1 MYVKI
6 GPYKDWIGPYQIADL
21 LQHVGVSEHNCFTIG
36 TWLAEKTPLS
46 NICEWIDSKRKRKIK
61 VHIDKYDTWNL
72 DVTLAI
78 IVLPMLKQLNEKK
91 RDGPFVDD
99 ADVPDELKS
108 TSAPPKENDYDIDD
122 NWFKRWHWVM
132 AEMIW
137 AFEQM
142 QPDSNWED
150 KYIITPAGL
159 DFSNYVEGVY
169 DCDGMD
175 KHQKR
180 INNGLLLFGKYFR
193 GLWD

>member
-21 LQHVGVSEHNCFTIG
+21 LQYVGVSEDRCFIIG
-36 TWLAEKTPLS
+36 TWLAEKTPLN
-46 NICEWIDSKRKRKIK
+46 NICEWIHSKQKRKIK
-61 VHIDKYDTWNL
+61 VRIDKYDTWNL
-72 DVTLAI
+72 DDTLAI
-78 IVLPMLKQLNEKK
+78 IVLPMLKQLLETKH
-91 RDGPFVDD
+91 GAPFVDD

-108 TSAPPKENDYDIDD
+108 TSAPPKENDYDVDD
-122 NWFKRWHWVM
+122 NWFKRWDWVM

-150 KYIITPAGL
+150 KYIIAPTGL
-159 DFSNYVEGVY
+159 DFSNYADGIY
-169 DCDGMD
+169 DWDSIHE
-175 KHQKR
+175 HQKR